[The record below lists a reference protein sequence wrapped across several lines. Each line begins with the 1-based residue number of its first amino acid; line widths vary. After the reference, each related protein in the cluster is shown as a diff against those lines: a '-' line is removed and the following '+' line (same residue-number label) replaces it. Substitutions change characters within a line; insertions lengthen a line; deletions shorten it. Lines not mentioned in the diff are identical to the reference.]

1 MSKNASTTS
10 ETETGI
16 SSPGK
21 NDVMFGRGG
30 GTNNHIG
37 NIRFRQLVNE
47 HKFRYLAAPKT
58 EKPKIARELVGLWRK
73 LDPPG
78 RFLVKK
84 CSEEKGKEF
93 LWFDVG
99 DRKAREKTSQCLRE
113 RTPDVLPFVNQ
124 LKMQQYPNSFKQTP
138 TPIVPKVAPPIPAQ
152 EPPEPIKT
160 QMFFQQ
166 LQNAHNLK
174 MIQTNEAEKMRAA
187 AVAVALLDTNT
198 APGEDNS
205 ELKAYLRNMSQPDP
219 NYGTNYMKNFS
230 NV

>member
-1 MSKNASTTS
+1 
-10 ETETGI
+10 
-16 SSPGK
+16 
-21 NDVMFGRGG
+21 MFGRGG

-47 HKFRYLAAPKT
+47 HKFRYLAAPKI

-138 TPIVPKVAPPIPAQ
+138 TPIVPKAAPPIPAQ

-174 MIQTNEAEKMRAA
+174 MI
-187 AVAVALLDTNT
+187 VSSCLV
-198 APGEDNS
+198 
-205 ELKAYLRNMSQPDP
+205 
-219 NYGTNYMKNFS
+219 
-230 NV
+230 